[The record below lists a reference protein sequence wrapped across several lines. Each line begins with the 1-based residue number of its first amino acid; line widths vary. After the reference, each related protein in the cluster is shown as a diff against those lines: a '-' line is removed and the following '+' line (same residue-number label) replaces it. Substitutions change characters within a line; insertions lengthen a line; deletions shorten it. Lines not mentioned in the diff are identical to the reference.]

1 MATTITM
8 VAMLAG
14 LAPLEVRTAVQFLTG
29 PGDSLLTG
37 LVCAAAGEIPPQ
49 KSNPGIKRDR
59 FLLLDS
65 RIVERTK
72 NAKLAVGK
80 VQKAERNTIYS
91 PRGKI
96 SVKTRTSRWTAWPT
110 SGEID
115 WPSCVCPG

>member
-1 MATTITM
+1 MATTVTM
-8 VAMLAG
+8 VAM
-14 LAPLEVRTAVQFLTG
+14 
-29 PGDSLLTG
+29 
-37 LVCAAAGEIPPQ
+37 LVCAAAGEIRPQ

-91 PRGKI
+91 PSGKI
-96 SVKTRTSRWTAWPT
+96 SVRTRTSRRTARPT
-110 SGEID
+110 SGDID
-115 WPSCVCPG
+115 WPNCVCAG